1 MILTP
6 SNCPKVSTL
15 VNCVSLS
22 KDIRN
27 FNDKMLHEMQLDQIR
42 VSLGKQMLGMTMITN
57 YFTRIHAHL

>member
-1 MILTP
+1 MDSLK
-6 SNCPKVSTL
+6 CPNVSTL

-27 FNDKMLHEMQLDQIR
+27 FNEKMLHEMQLDQIR

-57 YFTRIHAHL
+57 YL